1 MTEDAAGEVLL
12 APALDYASR
21 LAARLTLADLDR
33 PSACAGWT
41 VAEVLVHL
49 TESLRFLA
57 SSLISGVV
65 PAQVAEPSP
74 GPVTVGTLCRD
85 LGRAGACLTAAARD
99 LRGRRSVAL
108 DGVPLHCHHLIVV
121 GAVEAAAHGW
131 DAAAGV
137 CRGWSIPDDLA
148 ARLLAE
154 LPLVIDGETRQGVFA
169 DPIVSPP
176 DRPAAER
183 LLAALGRDA
192 RAGPSRR
199 SRPIPFA
206 GRRCPSQ

>member
-1 MTEDAAGEVLL
+1 MTEDVAGEVLL

-21 LAARLTLADLDR
+21 SAARLTLADLDR

-41 VAEVLVHL
+41 VAEVLAHL

-57 SSLISGVV
+57 SALISGVV
-65 PAQVAEPSP
+65 PAQVTEPSP
-74 GPVTVGTLCRD
+74 GPVTVGTLRRD

-99 LRGRRSVAL
+99 LRGRRSVAVG
-108 DGVPLHCHHLIVV
+108 GVPLHCHHLIVV

-131 DAAAGV
+131 DAAAGAG
-137 CRGWSIPDDLA
+137 RGRSIPDDLA

-154 LPLVIDGETRQGVFA
+154 LPLVIDGDTRRGVFA
-169 DPIVSPP
+169 DPIVVPP

-183 LLAALGRDA
+183 LLAALGRDP
-192 RAGPSRR
+192 RAGPS
-199 SRPIPFA
+199 
-206 GRRCPSQ
+206 